1 MTREH
6 SSGSVMTYRGGSG
19 GEAGARGHIYTY
31 SCFTA
36 ENNTVKQLSSK
47 YIYFFLSPLPH
58 FLLPV
63 LKLAT
68 ITEAEQPGE
77 LYINK
82 MTDC

>member
-47 YIYFFLSPLPH
+47 YIYIF
-58 FLLPV
+58 
-63 LKLAT
+63 
-68 ITEAEQPGE
+68 
-77 LYINK
+77 
-82 MTDC
+82 